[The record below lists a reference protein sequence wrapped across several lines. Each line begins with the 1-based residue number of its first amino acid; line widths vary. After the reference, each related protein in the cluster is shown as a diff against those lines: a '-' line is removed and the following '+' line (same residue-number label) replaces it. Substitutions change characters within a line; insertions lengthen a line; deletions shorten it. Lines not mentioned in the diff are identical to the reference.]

1 MSDFGDDDPEDGYE
15 ADDPPFERLVNIF
28 RRLAYVR
35 DRLELR
41 RAAGHDSAQP
51 EDQRRLLTI
60 IKDLS
65 TALDD
70 LPVEP

>member
-15 ADDPPFERLVNIF
+15 ADDPPFERLVNIAH
-28 RRLAYVR
+28 RLAYVR
-35 DRLELR
+35 DRLALR
-41 RAAGHDSAQP
+41 REAGHDSAQP